1 MLYYY
6 ILNKIFNEEKSN
18 LEDKTIKNI
27 NRLKLL
33 NLKMKN
39 QFYKMIKT
47 EDKTAI
53 KPNKI

>member
-39 QFYKMIKT
+39 QFYKMIKI